1 LFCSCRVGSQY
12 FVSNFVHINFSDE
25 FVVTLGS
32 DAQAISMTYIPL
44 VSPLAPASCS
54 HYEAADHDKEFA
66 FHSRLSA
73 ETTVPGMTLKTILPD
88 YQPPPGL
95 TFLKGAHLHV
105 KEAMGDQKPGQEQDN
120 SFPYGFMR
128 RYWYILLPLFLMNF
142 MSAGPP
148 PEQVSAEG
156 ASDGTA
162 TAGAG
167 APKRRGK
174 RD

>member
-1 LFCSCRVGSQY
+1 
-12 FVSNFVHINFSDE
+12 
-25 FVVTLGS
+25 
-32 DAQAISMTYIPL
+32 
-44 VSPLAPASCS
+44 
-54 HYEAADHDKEFA
+54 
-66 FHSRLSA
+66 
-73 ETTVPGMTLKTILPD
+73 MTLKTILPD

-105 KEAMGDQKPGQEQDN
+105 QEAMGDKKQGQEQDN

-148 PEQVSAEG
+148 PPEQGGTEG
-156 ASDGTA
+156 AGEV
-162 TAGAG
+162 TAGAD